1 MAYKIDNGR
10 FVVGTRLVTVR
21 IRRDLLEKM
30 EMLCINRSRIINILF
45 EDYLREV
52 DHGASIN
59 L

>member
-1 MAYKIDNGR
+1 MAYKVDNGR
-10 FVVGTRLVTVR
+10 FAVGTRLVTVR
-21 IRRDLLEKM
+21 IRRDLLDKM
-30 EMLCINRSRIINILF
+30 EMLCMNRSRTINVLL

>member
-1 MAYKIDNGR
+1 MSYKIDNNR
-10 FVVGTRLVTVR
+10 FPVGTRLITCR

-30 EMLCINRSRIINILF
+30 EMLRINRNRTINILL
-45 EDYLREV
+45 EDYLRRV

>member
-1 MAYKIDNGR
+1 MSYKIDNNR
-10 FVVGTRLVTVR
+10 FTVGTRLVSCR

-30 EMLCINRSRIINILF
+30 EMLRINRNRTINILL
-45 EDYLREV
+45 EDYLKAV